1 MELTNVTT
9 TSGILEPGL
18 RKYMPY
24 GMERYQVPA
33 IYNLVASQVPW
44 NRNFFQKVHSARH
57 AFAVLHGHQGFD
69 VSSAIFQSV
78 FAVLNVGSFEYSW
91 FFHNAP

>member
-24 GMERYQVPA
+24 GMERY
-33 IYNLVASQVPW
+33 
-44 NRNFFQKVHSARH
+44 
-57 AFAVLHGHQGFD
+57 
-69 VSSAIFQSV
+69 
-78 FAVLNVGSFEYSW
+78 
-91 FFHNAP
+91 